1 MKERSVEST
10 FSGPIAEMW
19 DDIFNP
25 AAEKEV
31 SFYLNQFKGT
41 PLQGKTLDIGCGTG
55 RFLLPLLKQGH
66 QAVGIDSSDAM
77 LDVFRRKPQAAGIE
91 PDVRHMSFDGYPD
104 SGPFQGIVAFY
115 VIFYFLKTDELRAF
129 FKKAFSLLSPGG
141 LLLFNYYNPFEI
153 WEPKKWGY
161 PNTYPYE
168 WGFGRVEYTY
178 TPVDYIRGIA
188 EMQEY
193 SMVSK
198 DGVPRFDYKT
208 RHVRFYTM
216 TELQLLLEDVGFS
229 DVRTFSGLVENP
241 VREEDLRGYSLYT
254 TARKP

>member
-1 MKERSVEST
+1 M
-10 FSGPIAEMW
+10 
-19 DDIFNP
+19 
-25 AAEKEV
+25 

-77 LDVFRRKPQAAGIE
+77 LDVFRRKAQAAGIE

>member
-1 MKERSVEST
+1 M
-10 FSGPIAEMW
+10 
-19 DDIFNP
+19 
-25 AAEKEV
+25 
-31 SFYLNQFKGT
+31 
-41 PLQGKTLDIGCGTG
+41 
-55 RFLLPLLKQGH
+55 
-66 QAVGIDSSDAM
+66 
-77 LDVFRRKPQAAGIE
+77 
-91 PDVRHMSFDGYPD
+91 
-104 SGPFQGIVAFY
+104 
-115 VIFYFLKTDELRAF
+115 
-129 FKKAFSLLSPGG
+129 
-141 LLLFNYYNPFEI
+141 
-153 WEPKKWGY
+153 
-161 PNTYPYE
+161 
-168 WGFGRVEYTY
+168 
-178 TPVDYIRGIA
+178 DYIRGIA

>member
-77 LDVFRRKPQAAGIE
+77 LDEIG
-91 PDVRHMSFDGYPD
+91 
-104 SGPFQGIVAFY
+104 
-115 VIFYFLKTDELRAF
+115 RA
-129 FKKAFSLLSPGG
+129 
-141 LLLFNYYNPFEI
+141 
-153 WEPKKWGY
+153 
-161 PNTYPYE
+161 
-168 WGFGRVEYTY
+168 
-178 TPVDYIRGIA
+178 
-188 EMQEY
+188 
-193 SMVSK
+193 
-198 DGVPRFDYKT
+198 
-208 RHVRFYTM
+208 HV
-216 TELQLLLEDVGFS
+216 
-229 DVRTFSGLVENP
+229 
-241 VREEDLRGYSLYT
+241 
-254 TARKP
+254 

>member
-77 LDVFRRKPQAAGIE
+77 LDVFRRKAQAAGIE

-104 SGPFQGIVAFY
+104 SGPFQGIVAF
-115 VIFYFLKTDELRAF
+115 
-129 FKKAFSLLSPGG
+129 
-141 LLLFNYYNPFEI
+141 
-153 WEPKKWGY
+153 
-161 PNTYPYE
+161 
-168 WGFGRVEYTY
+168 
-178 TPVDYIRGIA
+178 
-188 EMQEY
+188 
-193 SMVSK
+193 
-198 DGVPRFDYKT
+198 
-208 RHVRFYTM
+208 
-216 TELQLLLEDVGFS
+216 
-229 DVRTFSGLVENP
+229 
-241 VREEDLRGYSLYT
+241 
-254 TARKP
+254 

>member
-77 LDVFRRKPQAAGIE
+77 LDVFRRKAQAAGIE

-153 WEPKKWGY
+153 WEPKNGVT
-161 PNTYPYE
+161 PIRIPTSGDSAASNT
-168 WGFGRVEYTY
+168 R
-178 TPVDYIRGIA
+178 TPPWTISGALPRCRNTAWSAKTAFPGLTTKRA
-188 EMQEY
+188 MF
-193 SMVSK
+193 VSI
-198 DGVPRFDYKT
+198 P
-208 RHVRFYTM
+208 
-216 TELQLLLEDVGFS
+216 
-229 DVRTFSGLVENP
+229 
-241 VREEDLRGYSLYT
+241 
-254 TARKP
+254 